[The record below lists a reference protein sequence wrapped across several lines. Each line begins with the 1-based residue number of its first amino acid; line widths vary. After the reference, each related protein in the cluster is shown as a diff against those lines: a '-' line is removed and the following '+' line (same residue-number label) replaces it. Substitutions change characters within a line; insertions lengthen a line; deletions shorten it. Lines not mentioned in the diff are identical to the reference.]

1 MNRSNFDQAEIGET
15 MEKCKIKIENIPAVI
30 YGHSSDCVYLFVHGQ
45 NGNKEEAQSFA
56 EIAAEKGWQVLGID
70 LPEHGERKAATELLV
85 PWVVLPELQTVWQY
99 LETHWQRI
107 ALRANSIGAWF
118 SMLAFQ
124 EQPLEQSLFVSPI
137 LDMEGLIRNM
147 MQWAGVTAERLA
159 AEKTIQ
165 TTFGQTLSWEY
176 FVYAQQHPITQWHDG
191 TKILYGSEDNLTERG
206 IVDAFANR
214 FECDLKVMDHGEH
227 WFHTEAQLAFLRE
240 WEQQNSLI

>member
-1 MNRSNFDQAEIGET
+1 
-15 MEKCKIKIENIPAVI
+15 
-30 YGHSSDCVYLFVHGQ
+30 
-45 NGNKEEAQSFA
+45 
-56 EIAAEKGWQVLGID
+56 
-70 LPEHGERKAATELLV
+70 
-85 PWVVLPELQTVWQY
+85 
-99 LETHWQRI
+99 
-107 ALRANSIGAWF
+107 
-118 SMLAFQ
+118 
-124 EQPLEQSLFVSPI
+124 
-137 LDMEGLIRNM
+137 